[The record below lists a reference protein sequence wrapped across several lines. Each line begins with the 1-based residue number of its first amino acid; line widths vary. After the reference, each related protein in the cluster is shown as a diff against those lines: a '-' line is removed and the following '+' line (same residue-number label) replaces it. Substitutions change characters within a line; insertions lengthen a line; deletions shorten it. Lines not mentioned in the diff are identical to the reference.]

1 VDAVGVEPVDP
12 AKRGELDVLD
22 DTVSKI
28 VAATGVVADTI
39 VVGSGAYGVAFD
51 GTHIWVTNYGGDSV
65 SKIVAATGAVTAT
78 IDVGNGPGG
87 GGL

>member
-28 VAATGVVADTI
+28 VAATGVVA
-39 VVGSGAYGVAFD
+39 
-51 GTHIWVTNYGGDSV
+51 
-65 SKIVAATGAVTAT
+65 AT
-78 IDVGNGPGG
+78 ITVGNGPWG